1 VKTILMCLTRWFK
14 SCDFKQ
20 NDYNEYIHLK
30 VKIFRCGLLKN
41 GCFLGLVAL
50 LLAGLNLA
58 GRTPPDASDPLGFF
72 SSIADKML
80 RSTFNFGV
88 TNIPVCSNGVFV
100 YSPAVQRILQLSANV
115 FDASNTNFFPTVFRP
130 VFWVTNESGCTNVY
144 VNGYEDVSQYSST
157 NTLTI
162 GLPPLDP
169 PVDVT
174 SPLLASNAQL
184 TNYYGNVYGVP
195 WIIGA
200 KKGLPNFYQFYMNE
214 VVQITRKLEVTRRST
229 NLSSSD
235 YRSYDTNQMYV
246 MSITNNLGISFWN
259 SYSNFYPNTLT
270 VYASD
275 WLSMTMTNGANT
287 WVANAN
293 FVVPSIVINSWPG
306 SQWGSNMLPPIYT
319 PNINAGSFYYTNWS
333 FAFLPESVYRFAA
346 ATFVPI
352 SSHMAWETNLAP
364 CELPPLPPFELM
376 TTNCLQAFILDGN
389 NVIDYVQLSGP
400 FDNTSVNQ
408 VLADP
413 DYPDATLVRYQ
424 WSTNL
429 YQLPS
434 SLTYGVYNQ
443 IVVSENPGIA
453 PGNSWVRPAGM
464 PPYLPS
470 TPSAESAFFNG
481 FFVPNFQFNGQ
492 IYTNS
497 QPSVQ
502 VPYTPTRTVYNY
514 IQWQANDPLVHYLA
528 SDLNYVNPG
537 IIGWKYSDDPN
548 TEPLPVTSQ
557 NTPGP
562 RFQPWGLNRQMAG
575 LANVDTSAYNLAFK
589 DPLVWC
595 SDNWNF
601 PTNLLSA
608 LGGLGQVHR
617 GTPWQT
623 VYLKAA
629 NILNE
634 CGIFGN
640 LGTNTW
646 MQWTGDTDP
655 NDAALMAP
663 ANDWRLAGLLISLLN
678 TNDATQLVS
687 VNDPNIADWL
697 NVLNGLTVYSN
708 SVAYPF
714 PSYTTAPQFD
724 TYVMASNSP
733 QTLVVA
739 NGIAQVR
746 AIQPNQNFYFIGDI
760 LATPELTG
768 NSPWLNT
775 NSSSPILN
783 QLQYGI
789 TDAAYEAIPTQ
800 LLQLL
805 RPDSIG
811 AMLPTNGGWSLQ
823 FSGSDSYAYAL
834 QTSTNLVNWDR
845 VSTNYPVQGRFCASP
860 LQNSSARFYRT
871 VLLP

>member
-1 VKTILMCLTRWFK
+1 MRLTRWFK

-20 NDYNEYIHLK
+20 NDYNEYIRLN
-30 VKIFRCGLLKN
+30 VTIFRCGRLKD
-41 GCFLGLVAL
+41 GCFLGLVIL
-50 LLAGLNLA
+50 LLAGLNLF
-58 GRTPPDASDPLGFF
+58 GRTPPDACDPVGFF
-72 SSIADKML
+72 SSVADKML
-80 RSTFNFGV
+80 RSTFSFGV

-115 FDASNTNFFPTVFRP
+115 YDASNTNFFPAVFRP
-130 VFWVTNESGCTNVY
+130 VFWVTNESGYTNVY
-144 VNGYEDVSQYSST
+144 VNGYEDVSQYSSN

-174 SPLLASNAQL
+174 SPLLASDAPL

-200 KKGLPNFYQFYMNE
+200 KKGLPNFNQLYMYE

-229 NLSSSD
+229 NSSSAG
-235 YRSYDTNQMYV
+235 YTSYDTNQMYV
-246 MSITNNLGISFWN
+246 LSITNNLGISFWN
-259 SYSNFYPNTLT
+259 SYSNNYPRPLT
-270 VYASD
+270 VYALD
-275 WLSMTMTNGANT
+275 RIQTILTNGANA
-287 WVANAN
+287 WVGNAC
-293 FVVPSIVINSWPG
+293 FVIPSVTINPWPG
-306 SQWGSNMLPPIYT
+306 SQWGAPGMALPGNT
-319 PNINAGSFYYTNWS
+319 PNIPVGSFYYTNWS
-333 FAFLPESVYRFAA
+333 FAFLPESVYRFVT

-352 SSHMAWETNLAP
+352 SSNMAWETNLAP

-376 TTNCLQAFILDGN
+376 ITNSLQAYILDGN

-400 FDNTSVNQ
+400 IDNTSVNQ

-413 DYPDATLVRYQ
+413 DYPDPTGRRYQ

-429 YQLPS
+429 YQAS
-434 SLTYGVYNQ
+434 SPLTYGVYNQ
-443 IVVSENPGIA
+443 LEVSANYQDANNIA
-453 PGNSWVRPAGM
+453 GNSWIRPPGM
-464 PPYLPS
+464 PPYMQS
-470 TPSAESAFFNG
+470 TPEAESAFFIG
-481 FFVPNFQFNGQ
+481 FFVPDFQFNSQ
-492 IYTNS
+492 TYTNS
-497 QPSVQ
+497 QGSVQ
-502 VPYTPTRTVYNY
+502 APYTPTRTVYNY
-514 IQWQANDPLVHYLA
+514 ILWQANDPLVHYLA

-537 IIGWKYSDDPN
+537 LIGWKQNDNPSI
-548 TEPLPVTSQ
+548 PLPVASQ
-557 NTPGP
+557 NTLGP

-575 LANVDTSAYNLAFK
+575 LAGVDTNAYNLAFK
-589 DPLVWC
+589 DPLIWC
-595 SDNWNF
+595 PDNWNF
-601 PTNLLSA
+601 PTNLLAS

-623 VYLKAA
+623 VYLKAS
-629 NILNE
+629 
-634 CGIFGN
+634 GVD
-640 LGTNTW
+640 TNTW
-646 MQWTGDTDP
+646 VNWTGNT
-655 NDAALMAP
+655 NLYDAIIMAP

-678 TNDATQLVS
+678 TNDATKLVS

-724 TYVMASNSP
+724 TYVIASNSP

-746 AIQPNQNFYFIGDI
+746 AIQPNQLFNFIGDI
-760 LATPELTG
+760 LATLELTE

-775 NSSSPILN
+775 NSSSRILN

-789 TDAAYEAIPTQ
+789 TDAAYEAIPAQ
-800 LLQLL
+800 LLLLL

-811 AMLPTNGGWSLQ
+811 AISPTNGGWSLQ

-834 QTSTNLVNWDR
+834 QTSTNLVNWDT
-845 VSTNYPVQGRFCASP
+845 VSTNYPVQGRFYASP

-871 VLLP
+871 ALLP

>member
-1 VKTILMCLTRWFK
+1 MRLTRRFK

-20 NDYNEYIHLK
+20 NDYNKYIRLNA
-30 VKIFRCGLLKN
+30 KIFRRGRLKN
-41 GCFLGLVAL
+41 GCFLGLVVL
-50 LLAGLNLA
+50 WLAGLNLA
-58 GRTPPDASDPLGFF
+58 GRTPPDASDPVGFF
-72 SSIADKML
+72 SSVADKTL
-80 RSTFNFGV
+80 RSTFSFGV

-115 FDASNTNFFPTVFRP
+115 YDASNTNFFPTVFRP

-144 VNGYEDVSQYSST
+144 VNGYENVSQYSSN

-174 SPLLASNAQL
+174 SPLLASDAPL
-184 TNYYGNVYGVP
+184 TNYYGNVFGVP

-200 KKGLPNFYQFYMNE
+200 KKGLPNFNQFYMNE

-229 NLSSSD
+229 NSFSPD

-246 MSITNNLGISFWN
+246 MSITNNIGISFWN
-259 SYSNFYPNTLT
+259 SYSNNYPRPLT
-270 VYASD
+270 VYALD
-275 WLSMTMTNGANT
+275 RIQMILTNGANA
-287 WVANAN
+287 WVGNAY
-293 FVVPSIVINSWPG
+293 FVIPSVTINPWPG
-306 SQWGSNMLPPIYT
+306 SQWGAPGMVLPGNT
-319 PNINAGSFYYTNWS
+319 PNIPVGSFYYTNWS
-333 FAFLPESVYRFAA
+333 FAFLPESVYRFVT

-352 SSHMAWETNLAP
+352 SSNMAWETNLAP
-364 CELPPLPPFELM
+364 CELPPFPQFTLT
-376 TTNCLQAFILDGN
+376 TTNSLQAYILDGN
-389 NVIDYVQLSGP
+389 NVIDYVQLCGP
-400 FDNTSVNQ
+400 IDNTNLNQ

-413 DYPDATLVRYQ
+413 NYPDPTELRYQ
-424 WSTNL
+424 WSTNP
-429 YQLPS
+429 YPPS
-434 SLTYGVYNQ
+434 PFLTYGVYNQ
-443 IVVSENPGIA
+443 IVVSENYKDA
-453 PGNSWVRPAGM
+453 PENSWVRPPTM
-464 PPYLPS
+464 PASLAS
-470 TPSAESAFFNG
+470 TPQAESAFFTG
-481 FFVPNFQFNGQ
+481 FFTPNFQYGGQ
-492 IYTNS
+492 TYSNT
-497 QPSVQ
+497 QASVQ
-502 VPYTPTRTVYNY
+502 VPYTPSRTVYNY
-514 IQWQANDPLVHYLA
+514 ILWQANDPLVHYLA

-537 IIGWKYSDDPN
+537 FIGWKQTD
-548 TEPLPVTSQ
+548 EPTTQLPVVSQ

-562 RFQPWGLNRQMAG
+562 RFQPWGQNQQMLKLSG
-575 LANVDTSAYNLAFK
+575 VDQNAYNLTYK
-589 DPLVWC
+589 DPLIWC
-595 SDNWNF
+595 PENWNF

-623 VYLKAA
+623 VYLKAS

-634 CGIFGN
+634 YSILGN

-646 MQWTGDTDP
+646 MLWTGDTDP
-655 NDAALMAP
+655 NDAALTAP

-678 TNDATQLVS
+678 TNDPTQLVS

-714 PSYTTAPQFD
+714 TSYTTAPQFD
-724 TYVMASNSP
+724 TYVIASNSP
-733 QTLVVA
+733 QTLIVA

-746 AIQPNQNFYFIGDI
+746 AIQPNQFFYFIGDI
-760 LATPELTG
+760 LATIELTE

-775 NSSSPILN
+775 NSPSRIFN

-789 TDAAYEAIPTQ
+789 TDAAYEAIPAQ
-800 LLQLL
+800 LLLLL

-823 FSGSDSYAYAL
+823 FSGSDGYAYAL
-834 QTSTNLVNWDR
+834 QTSTNLVNWNT
-845 VSTNYPVQGRFCASP
+845 VNTNYPVQGRFCASP
-860 LQNSSARFYRT
+860 LQNPSARYYRT
-871 VLLP
+871 LLLP

>member
-1 VKTILMCLTRWFK
+1 MRLTRWFK

-20 NDYNEYIHLK
+20 NDYSEYIRLNVKLFRRGRLK
-30 VKIFRCGLLKN
+30 A
-41 GCFLGLVAL
+41 GCFLGLVVL
-50 LLAGLNLA
+50 LLAGLNLS
-58 GRTPPDASDPLGFF
+58 GRTPPDASDPVGFF
-72 SSIADKML
+72 SNVADKML
-80 RSTFNFGV
+80 RSTFSFGV

-115 FDASNTNFFPTVFRP
+115 YDASNTNFFPTVFRP
-130 VFWVTNESGCTNVY
+130 VFWVTNESGYTNVY
-144 VNGYEDVSQYSST
+144 VNGYVDVSQYSSN

-169 PVDVT
+169 PVDVN

-200 KKGLPNFYQFYMNE
+200 KKGLPNFNQLYMNE

-229 NLSSSD
+229 NSLSPD

-246 MSITNNLGISFWN
+246 MSITNNIGISFWN
-259 SYSNFYPNTLT
+259 SYSNFYPRPLT
-270 VYASD
+270 VYAAD
-275 WLSMTMTNGANT
+275 WLQMNMTNGANA
-287 WVANAN
+287 WVGNAY
-293 FVVPSIVINSWPG
+293 FVIPSVTINPWPG
-306 SQWGSNMLPPIYT
+306 SQWGASGMALPGNT
-319 PNINAGSFYYTNWS
+319 PNILVGSFYYTNWF
-333 FAFLPESVYRFAA
+333 FAFLPESVYRFVT

-352 SSHMAWETNLAP
+352 SSNMAWETNLAP
-364 CELPPLPPFELM
+364 CELPALPPFEM
-376 TTNCLQAFILDGN
+376 ITTNNLQAFILDGN
-389 NVIDYVQLSGP
+389 NVIDYVQLCGP
-400 FDNTSVNQ
+400 LDNTSVNQ

-413 DYPDATLVRYQ
+413 DYPDIIGRRYQ

-429 YQLPS
+429 YQPPG

-443 IVVSENPGIA
+443 IEVSEHYQDANNLL
-453 PGNSWVRPAGM
+453 GNTWVRPAGM
-464 PPYLPS
+464 PPSMGS
-470 TPSAESAFFNG
+470 TPEAESVFFTG
-481 FFVPNFQFNGQ
+481 FFAPNFQYNGQ
-492 IYTNS
+492 IYSNT
-497 QPSVQ
+497 QASVQ
-502 VPYTPTRTVYNY
+502 VPYTPSRTVYNY
-514 IQWQANDPLVHYLA
+514 ILWQANDPLVHYLA
-528 SDLNYVNPG
+528 SDLNYVNPAT
-537 IIGWKYSDDPN
+537 IGWKQSDN
-548 TEPLPVTSQ
+548 FQLPITAQ
-557 NTPGP
+557 NAVGQ

-575 LANVDTSAYNLAFK
+575 LAGVDTNAYNLAFK
-589 DPLVWC
+589 DPLIWC
-595 SDNWNF
+595 PDNWNF

-608 LGGLGQVHR
+608 LSGLGQVHR

-623 VYLKAA
+623 VYLKAS
-629 NILNE
+629 NILHQN
-634 CGIFGN
+634 GSA
-640 LGTNTW
+640 GTNTW
-646 MQWTGDTDP
+646 VQWTGDY
-655 NDAALMAP
+655 NISDAVLMAP

-714 PSYTTAPQFD
+714 PSYTTAPQFV
-724 TYVMASNSP
+724 TYVIASNSP

-739 NGIAQVR
+739 NSIAQVR
-746 AIQPNQNFYFIGDI
+746 AAQPNQLFYFIGDI
-760 LATPELTG
+760 LATIELTE

-775 NSSSPILN
+775 NSSSRIFN

-789 TDAAYEAIPTQ
+789 TDAAYEAIPAQ
-800 LLQLL
+800 LLPLL

-811 AMLPTNGGWSLQ
+811 AISPTNGGWSLQ
-823 FSGSDSYAYAL
+823 FSGSDDYAYAL
-834 QTSTNLVNWDR
+834 QTSTNLVNWNT

>member
-1 VKTILMCLTRWFK
+1 MRLTRRFK

-20 NDYNEYIHLK
+20 NDYNEYIRLN
-30 VKIFRCGLLKN
+30 VIIFRCGKLKD
-41 GCFLGLVAL
+41 GCFLGLIVL
-50 LLAGLNLA
+50 LLASLNLS
-58 GRTPPDASDPLGFF
+58 GRTPPDVNDPVGFF
-72 SSIADKML
+72 SSVADKML
-80 RSTFNFGV
+80 RSTFSFGV

-115 FDASNTNFFPTVFRP
+115 YDASNTNFFPTVFRP
-130 VFWVTNESGCTNVY
+130 VFWVTNESGYTNVY
-144 VNGYEDVSQYSST
+144 VNGYLDVSQYSSN

-169 PVDVT
+169 PADVT

-200 KKGLPNFYQFYMNE
+200 KKGFPSFNQLYMNE

-229 NLSSSD
+229 NSLSPD

-246 MSITNNLGISFWN
+246 MSITNNIGISFWN
-259 SYSNFYPNTLT
+259 SYSNFYPRPLT

-275 WLSMTMTNGANT
+275 WLQMTMSNGAAA
-287 WVANAN
+287 WVGNAC
-293 FVVPSIVINSWPG
+293 FVIPSVTINPWPG
-306 SQWGSNMLPPIYT
+306 SQWGAPGMVLPGNT
-319 PNINAGSFYYTNWS
+319 PNIPVGSFYFTNWS
-333 FAFLPESVYRFAA
+333 YAFLPESFYRFASSS
-346 ATFVPI
+346 FVPNTQGVQ
-352 SSHMAWETNLAP
+352 WETNLAP
-364 CELPPLPPFELM
+364 CELPPFPQFTLT
-376 TTNCLQAFILDGN
+376 TTNSLQAYIVDGN
-389 NVIDYVQLSGP
+389 NVIDYVQLCGP
-400 FDNTSVNQ
+400 IDNTNVNQ

-413 DYPDATLVRYQ
+413 DYPDFTGGRYQ

-429 YQLPS
+429 YQPPG

-443 IVVSENPGIA
+443 IEVSEHADASGLV
-453 PGNSWVRPAGM
+453 GKWVPPAG
-464 PPYLPS
+464 LPAS
-470 TPSAESAFFNG
+470 MGITPQSEAAFFNG
-481 FFVPNFQFNGQ
+481 FFAPNFQFNGQ
-492 IYTNS
+492 NYTNS
-497 QPSVQ
+497 QACSQAPF
-502 VPYTPTRTVYNY
+502 TPTKTMYNY
-514 IQWQANDPLVHYLA
+514 ILWQANDPLVHYLA
-528 SDLNYVNPG
+528 SDLNYVNPAT
-537 IIGWKYSDDPN
+537 IGWKQSDN
-548 TEPLPVTSQ
+548 FQLPIMAQ
-557 NTPGP
+557 NAVGQ

-575 LANVDTSAYNLAFK
+575 FTYVDSNAYNLAFK
-589 DPLVWC
+589 DPLIWC
-595 SDNWNF
+595 PDNWNF
-601 PTNLLSA
+601 PTNLLLT

-634 CGIFGN
+634 YSILGN

-646 MQWTGDTDP
+646 MLWTGDTDP

-678 TNDATQLVS
+678 TNDATQLLS

-708 SVAYPF
+708 SVVYPH
-714 PSYTTAPQFD
+714 PSYTTAPQFV
-724 TYVMASNSP
+724 TYVIASNSP

-746 AIQPNQNFYFIGDI
+746 VIQPNQLFYFIGDI
-760 LATPELTG
+760 LATPELTEK
-768 NSPWLNT
+768 SPWLNT
-775 NSSSPILN
+775 NSSSRISN

-800 LLQLL
+800 LLLLL

-811 AMLPTNGGWSLQ
+811 AISPTNDGWSLQ

-834 QTSTNLVNWDR
+834 QTSTNLVNWDT
-845 VSTNYPVQGRFCASP
+845 VSTNYPVQGRFDTSP
-860 LQNSSARFYRT
+860 LQNSSARYYRT